1 MIQKVSHLL
10 LFEIE
15 GLLLYSTD
23 GLEIACR
30 HLFVPPGES
39 DNDRFLLKSLKQQIE
54 RIQLDDV
61 DLLDVDL
68 QVEYNDFIWHGV
80 YTSQCLQCRLET
92 FEILGVTPC

>member
-15 GLLLYSTD
+15 GLLLSSTD
-23 GLEIACR
+23 GLEITCR
-30 HLFVPPGES
+30 HLFIPPRES
-39 DNDRFLLKSLKQQIE
+39 DNDRFLLKSFKQQIE

-61 DLLDVDL
+61 DF

-80 YTSQCLQCRLET
+80 YTSQFLQCRLET